1 LLLLEFGIIPD
12 LYLVLGSIAAYQKF
26 SIGIVD
32 RVACDMRA
40 IERLDA
46 LADSS
51 VPLVNDRIPAS
62 RYECVFVDE
71 LHTEDSI
78 AVATI
83 IPLCAF
89 ECRTNAFGV

>member
-1 LLLLEFGIIPD
+1 MLLLEFGIIPD

-32 RVACDMRA
+32 RVACDMRT

-62 RYECVFVDE
+62 RYERVFVDE

-78 AVATI
+78 TVTAI

-89 ECRTNAFGV
+89 ECRTDAFGV

>member
-1 LLLLEFGIIPD
+1 MLLLEFGIIPYLD
-12 LYLVLGSIAAYQKF
+12 LVLGSIAAYQKF

-32 RVACDMRA
+32 RVTCDMRA
-40 IERLDA
+40 VERLNT
-46 LADSS
+46 LSDSS

-62 RYECVFVDE
+62 RDERVFVDE

-78 AVATI
+78 AVAAI

-89 ECRTNAFGV
+89 ECRTDAFGV